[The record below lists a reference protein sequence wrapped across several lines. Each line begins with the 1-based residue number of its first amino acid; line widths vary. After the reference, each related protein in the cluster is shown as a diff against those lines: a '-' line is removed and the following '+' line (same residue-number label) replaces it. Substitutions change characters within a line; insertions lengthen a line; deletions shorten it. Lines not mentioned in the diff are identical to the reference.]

1 VERLKMKALLKL
13 ESMGEYELEN
23 GKASYK
29 TLVDRFVGNRVLC
42 NNIVDIDEFI
52 YDNVEVGN
60 LYNEESD
67 EYVEIYQ
74 YFICRLTES
83 EIETLRELTQNN
95 NDVIIAYSDVLD
107 CHVLMVD
114 HFGTSWDYVL
124 TSVPLVDTYEECE

>member
-1 VERLKMKALLKL
+1 MRALLKL
-13 ESMGEYELEN
+13 KDMGNYELEN

-52 YDNVEVGN
+52 FDNVVVGN
-60 LYNEESD
+60 LYNEETD
-67 EYVEIYQ
+67 EYVEIFQ
-74 YFICRLTES
+74 YFVCNLTDW
-83 EIETLRELTQNN
+83 EIETLKELTQDN
-95 NDVIIAYSDVLD
+95 NDIIIAYSNVLD
-107 CHVLMVD
+107 THILMVD

>member
-1 VERLKMKALLKL
+1 MKALLKL
-13 ESMGEYELEN
+13 KDMGNYELEN

-52 YDNVEVGN
+52 FDNVVVGN
-60 LYNEESD
+60 LYNNETD
-67 EYVEIYQ
+67 EYTEIFQ
-74 YFICRLTES
+74 YFVCNVSEW
-83 EIETLRELTQNN
+83 EIETLKELTQDN
-95 NDVIIAYSDVLD
+95 NDIIISYSNVLD
-107 CHVLMVD
+107 THILMVD